1 MRNRIIFENNR
12 DHIVQILPPGTE
24 IYCIADASWK
34 FLTDKFGIGR
44 SLISKKG
51 ILKIKGSAAIK
62 ATTTPLV
69 AEAMTMM
76 LAVQQMHRLRYKQVA
91 FLGDSELLIRSYYQ

>member
-1 MRNRIIFENNR
+1 LGWIKTYGKKQQVSANSTL
-12 DHIVQILPPGTE
+12 QILPPGTE

-34 FLTDKFGIGR
+34 FLTDKFGI
-44 SLISKKG
+44 
-51 ILKIKGSAAIK
+51 GSAAIK